1 MSQKSKFGLIKLY
14 TLMINNLPE
23 VTSSL
28 LFLDLSGQG
37 FSLVLVGCGHYL
49 FDRGVVNEFWSKLYI
64 QCKLDT
70 SQQNVDI
77 RFLT

>member
-1 MSQKSKFGLIKLY
+1 MSQKSKFGSIKLY
-14 TLMINNLPE
+14 TLMVNNLPE
-23 VTSSL
+23 VTGSL
-28 LFLDLSGQG
+28 LLFRFKWARLRFG
-37 FSLVLVGCGHYL
+37 FGCSRYL
-49 FDRGVVNEFWSKLYI
+49 FDRGVMNEFRSRLYI